1 MKHPGMPRLRWLPS
15 AVALMSLVA
24 CGPEEE
30 PQPPPAQPAAC
41 TQESYDAAVR
51 DAVEATQEEVT
62 TGLWAIT
69 PSNTRLSWNE
79 DQSMVRM
86 VAWTTFGGYAT
97 GDNTLSR
104 EIWVTAVPQLKE
116 LCKTLPDDAARIARI
131 NQYLGLPPANESDN
145 GRLFVEMWVK
155 PGDMFRPCP
164 DPEIDDTTCG
174 LQFPAGVSSAHK
186 TWISNNYASS
196 YGFWQS
202 THYPWTG
209 LGYTYDWCSQDT
221 KHVGASEFVVRPGSV
236 INVTAVIDRNTYC
249 AQ

>member
-1 MKHPGMPRLRWLPS
+1 MKHEGMPRSRWL

-30 PQPPPAQPAAC
+30 QPPPPAQPAAC
-41 TQESYDAAVR
+41 TQETYDEAIR
-51 DAVEATQEEVT
+51 DAFESTPEEVT
-62 TGLWAIT
+62 NGLWAIT

-86 VAWTTFGGYAT
+86 VAWTTFTGYAQ

-116 LCKTLPDDAARIARI
+116 LCKTVTDDAARIVRV
-131 NQYLGLPPANESDN
+131 NQYLGLPPATEADN
-145 GRLFVEMWVK
+145 KRQFVEMWVK

-164 DPEIDDTTCG
+164 DSEITDTTCG
-174 LQFPAGVSSAHK
+174 LTFPAGVSSEHR

-202 THYPWTG
+202 TQYPWTG
-209 LGYTYDWCSQDT
+209 LGYTYDWCGQDT
-221 KHVGASEFVVRPGSV
+221 HVGASEFVVRPGSV
-236 INVTAVIDRNTYC
+236 VNVTAIIDRNTYC

>member
-1 MKHPGMPRLRWLPS
+1 MKHEGMPRLRWLPS
-15 AVALMSLVA
+15 AMALMSLVA

-30 PQPPPAQPAAC
+30 QPPVTQPVAC
-41 TQESYDAAVR
+41 TQENYDEGVS
-51 DAVEATQEEVT
+51 DAIEATPEEVVDS
-62 TGLWAIT
+62 LWAIT
-69 PSNTRLSWNE
+69 PSNTRLTWNE
-79 DQSMVRM
+79 DQSAVRM
-86 VAWTTFGGYAT
+86 VAWTTYTGYAQ

-104 EIWVTAVPQLKE
+104 EIWVTAVPQLQE
-116 LCKTLPDDAARIARI
+116 LCKTVTDDAARIARV
-131 NQYLGLPPANESDN
+131 NQYLGLPPANEWDN
-145 GRLFVEMWVK
+145 ARQFVEMWVK

-174 LQFPAGVSSAHK
+174 LQFPASASDEHK
-186 TWISNNYASS
+186 EWISNNYASS

-202 THYPWTG
+202 TQYPWTG

-236 INVTAVIDRNTYC
+236 VNVTAIIDRNTYC